1 MMISIRTILI
11 LLTYS
16 IALLGFIPLFP
27 FIEPVARVLFI
38 STFLAGGLADRLN
51 RYLSHHITTAVSLFF
66 FIFYGIQ
73 FNSANIVHPAANMI
87 VILLGVRLAGEKS
100 TRNHLQVFL
109 LSLLALAASSLYSL
123 NAIFLLYLP
132 LLLVLVIVSLVLMTF
147 HAKDSTMTITPLV
160 MRKLVALATLMFAIT
175 VPLTVFFFMILP
187 RTQYPLWDVLL
198 SGTEKTTGFAEK
210 IQPGISAAIE
220 NNKLVAFR
228 AESREVAETELYWRG
243 IVLNRIIREH
253 LGVRVEPPAG
263 EIPLVQTGPK
273 VSQIIYPEPS
283 SNKYLIGLNIP
294 LQITG
299 TQLSPARDHIF
310 TRSRRSTRRIRY
322 EVLSQPGET
331 SMAKGVHRGF
341 YLQLP
346 QNVSARIRKVAEGL
360 KQQNDDQRAV
370 LTQLQDFY
378 TTTRLS
384 YSTIDLPVGLN
395 SIDLFLFD
403 RHKGN
408 CELFAVSAATLLRL
422 AGQPTRMVG
431 GYLGGSYNK
440 LGGYYTVTE
449 DMAHVW
455 VEVYLKGEG
464 WVMVDPSKWAINA
477 AGISQTQS
485 QWSAKQLMMY
495 LDFFGYYWNRA
506 VITYDLE
513 KQLNLL
519 GANLTRT

>member
-1 MMISIRTILI
+1 ML
-11 LLTYS
+11 
-16 IALLGFIPLFP
+16 
-27 FIEPVARVLFI
+27 
-38 STFLAGGLADRLN
+38 
-51 RYLSHHITTAVSLFF
+51 
-66 FIFYGIQ
+66 
-73 FNSANIVHPAANMI
+73 PAANII
-87 VILLGVRLAGEKS
+87 VILLGIRLAGEKS
-100 TRNHLQVFL
+100 ARNHLQVFL

-160 MRKLVALATLMFAIT
+160 MKKLVALATLMFAIT

-210 IQPGISAAIE
+210 IQPGTSAAIE

-243 IVLNRIIREH
+243 IVLNRII
-253 LGVRVEPPAG
+253 GNTWVRVEPPAG
-263 EIPLVQTGPK
+263 EVPLVQTGPK

-322 EVLSQPGET
+322 EVLSQPSET
-331 SMAKGVHRGF
+331 SMAKGVHRAF

-346 QNVSARIRKVAEGL
+346 QNVSARMRKVAEGL
-360 KQQNDDQRAV
+360 KQQNGDQRAV
-370 LTQLQDFY
+370 LTQLQNFY
-378 TTTRLS
+378 TTTRFT

-395 SIDLFLFD
+395 SLDLFLFD

-431 GYLGGSYNK
+431 GYLGGVYNK

-449 DMAHVW
+449 DMAARLGGSLSERRRMGDVGPLQMGNQRSRHITDTKPV
-455 VEVYLKGEG
+455 V
-464 WVMVDPSKWAINA
+464 
-477 AGISQTQS
+477 SQTVDDVS
-485 QWSAKQLMMY
+485 
-495 LDFFGYYWNRA
+495 
-506 VITYDLE
+506 
-513 KQLNLL
+513 
-519 GANLTRT
+519 